1 MNKLL
6 ICCLASVVL
15 TSCADYL
22 NHRDTITFGAGNAM
36 EANKAI
42 HIAQPFNPQSQSTRI
57 YADGRRVGRVMTE
70 YNGGGSVQ
78 GGQQPYDGN
87 CPTED
92 DTAADG
98 SRCGGRAASV
108 Q

>member
-6 ICCLASVVL
+6 ICCGAAALLSG
-15 TSCADYL
+15 CADYL

-42 HIAQPFNPQSQSTRI
+42 HIAQPFNPQSQNTRI

-70 YNGGGSVQ
+70 YNGGPIQS
-78 GGQQPYDGN
+78 GQQPYSGN
-87 CPTED
+87 CPTEED
-92 DTAADG
+92 IAADG